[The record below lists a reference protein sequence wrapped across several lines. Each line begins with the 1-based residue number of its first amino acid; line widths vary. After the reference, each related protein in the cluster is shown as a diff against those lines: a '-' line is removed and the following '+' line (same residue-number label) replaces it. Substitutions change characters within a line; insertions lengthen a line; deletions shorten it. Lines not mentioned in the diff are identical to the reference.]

1 MEQTL
6 QTTEYPQDG
15 HIPGNRGMW
24 AGILCEMTEFAV
36 LFTVYF
42 VARLFFAEEFRT
54 GPDQLNLLAG
64 TLNTIW
70 MITGSYFV
78 ANAVLA
84 IRKNNTS
91 LSLRYLYLVFLCAAA
106 YMVTKYLEYKWNV
119 AHGVSVQNGAFF
131 TVYYYLTLTH
141 ILHVFWGML
150 GLAWI
155 IFRTH
160 GGAYS
165 ASYHEGMESFA
176 SYWHATDLVW
186 LIIFPLL
193 YLLR

>member
-1 MEQTL
+1 MTTSVHTL
-6 QTTEYPQDG
+6 PATG

-36 LFTVYF
+36 LFAVYF
-42 VARLFFAEEFRT
+42 TTRLFFAEEFRS
-54 GPDQLNLLAG
+54 GPSQLNLLAG

-78 ANAVLA
+78 VNAVIA
-84 IRKNNTS
+84 IRENRQAAS
-91 LSLRYLYLVFLCAAA
+91 VRFLYLVLVCGMA
-106 YMVTKYLEYKWNV
+106 YMLTKYYEYQWNI
-119 AHGVSVQNGAFF
+119 ANGVSVKNGAFF

-150 GLAWI
+150 GLMWI

-160 GGAYS
+160 LGTYS
-165 ASYHEGMESFA
+165 AEYHEGMESFA

>member
-1 MEQTL
+1 
-6 QTTEYPQDG
+6 
-15 HIPGNRGMW
+15 MW

-36 LFTVYF
+36 LFAVYF
-42 VARLFFAEEFRT
+42 VARYFFPQEFRA
-54 GPDQLNLLAG
+54 GPGQLSLLAG
-64 TLNTIW
+64 TLNTVW

-78 ANAVLA
+78 VNAVIA
-84 IRKNNTS
+84 IRENRAAAS
-91 LSLRYLYLVFLCAAA
+91 VVFLYLVFISAAA
-106 YMVTKYLEYKWNV
+106 YMLTKYLEYKWNI
-119 AHGVSVQNGAFF
+119 ANGVTVKNSAFF

-141 ILHVFWGML
+141 VVHVFWGML
-150 GLAWI
+150 GLVWI

-165 ASYHEGMESFA
+165 ATYHEGMESFA
-176 SYWHATDLVW
+176 SYWHATDTVW